1 MLNILTF
8 LAGNAT
14 KLSRLLHLALK
25 ISLNRN
31 FHLQRTR
38 KFLSFVK
45 NNYNLNHKITAMIT
59 YAIAAEPMQAQL
71 DRISQSLRAFSLK
84 LTGNNDDAE
93 DLFQDTALRII
104 TNADKYNQGTNFK
117 AWAVTIMRNIF
128 INNYRKKVRRGLIID
143 QTPNNYYINSGVD
156 TLTGNEGETS
166 VTFRELA
173 RLVDTLP
180 DEFRK
185 PFMMAFEGYKYDEI
199 AEELGSPL
207 GTIKSR
213 IFFARKKLQK
223 LYEDTYRERA

>member
-1 MLNILTF
+1 
-8 LAGNAT
+8 
-14 KLSRLLHLALK
+14 
-25 ISLNRN
+25 
-31 FHLQRTR
+31 
-38 KFLSFVK
+38 
-45 NNYNLNHKITAMIT
+45 MIT
-59 YAIAAEPMQAQL
+59 YAIAAEPMQDQL

-143 QTPNNYYINSGVD
+143 QTPNNYYINSGID